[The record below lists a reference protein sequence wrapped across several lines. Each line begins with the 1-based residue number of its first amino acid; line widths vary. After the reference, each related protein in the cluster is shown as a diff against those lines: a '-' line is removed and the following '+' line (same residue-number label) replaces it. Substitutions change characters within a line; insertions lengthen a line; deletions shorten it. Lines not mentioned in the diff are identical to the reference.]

1 MAPLVLGLG
10 PQYPLSEWAL
20 ELDGEMEVMKPW
32 SWLGFGLL
40 LVVWAFGVVAQQVEE
55 PDPPVDRTED
65 CRIGV
70 DEMERFRRSRRLTK
84 SC

>member
-1 MAPLVLGLG
+1 MDF
-10 PQYPLSEWAL
+10 
-20 ELDGEMEVMKPW
+20 ELDGETEVMKPW

>member
-1 MAPLVLGLG
+1 MGF
-10 PQYPLSEWAL
+10 

-32 SWLGFGLL
+32 SWLAIGLL
-40 LVVWAFGVVAQQVEE
+40 LVVWTAGVVAQQAEE
-55 PDPPVDRTED
+55 SDPPADWAED

-70 DEMERFRRSRRLTK
+70 DEMERFHRSRRLTK

>member
-1 MAPLVLGLG
+1 MGF
-10 PQYPLSEWAL
+10 
-20 ELDGEMEVMKPW
+20 ELDGETEVMKPW
-32 SWLGFGLL
+32 SWLVIGLL
-40 LVVWAFGVVAQQVEE
+40 LAVWGSGVVAQQAEE
-55 PDPPVDRTED
+55 PDPPSDRTEE